1 VYGDSMKTDETNL
14 VKHEIPFVQRS
25 GVSAYAGITST
36 HLKSPAE
43 RERDA
48 LDAWRDRQAEGRAE
62 EDPIEIHQ
70 LDMDSTEP
78 NARAAL
84 QAFTDTLKQL
94 QDALQAAD
102 RRVAWLE
109 DERHHD
115 PDTRLLR
122 HDTLLAEIRH
132 LEMLDRQEGRASEI
146 ALMRVSGFARF
157 RDTVG
162 RAAAETVMT
171 ALGKALRATLEDSE
185 PAGRIGDGEFLVLLT
200 GLAGTAAEER
210 VLALAQAITAEID
223 SNSDAVELRPG
234 EVAIGQAVLGPR
246 EDPMAALARADKD
259 AR

>member
-1 VYGDSMKTDETNL
+1 MKTDETNL
-14 VKHEIPFVQRS
+14 VKHEIPFAQRS
-25 GVSAYAGITST
+25 GVSAYAGVTST

-48 LDAWRDRQAEGRAE
+48 LDAWRDRQAKGGTD
-62 EDPIEIHQ
+62 EDPIELHQ
-70 LDMDSTEP
+70 LDLESADPDT
-78 NARAAL
+78 RAAL
-84 QAFTDTLKQL
+84 QAFTQTLTEL

-102 RRVAWLE
+102 RRLAWLE

-115 PDTRLLR
+115 PETRLLR
-122 HDTLLAEIRH
+122 QDTLLAEIQH

-171 ALGKALRATLEDSE
+171 ALGKALRAALEDSE

>member
-1 VYGDSMKTDETNL
+1 MKTDETNL
-14 VKHEIPFVQRS
+14 VKHETPFAQRS
-25 GVSAYAGITST
+25 GVSAYAGVTST

-48 LDAWRDRQAEGRAE
+48 LDAWRDRQAKGGTD
-62 EDPIEIHQ
+62 EDPIEVHQ
-70 LDMDSTEP
+70 LDLESADPDT
-78 NARAAL
+78 RAAL
-84 QAFTDTLKQL
+84 QAFTQTLTEL

-102 RRVAWLE
+102 RRLAWLE

-115 PDTRLLR
+115 PETRLLR
-122 HDTLLAEIRH
+122 QDTLLAEIQH

-146 ALMRVSGFARF
+146 ALLQVSGFARC
-157 RDTVG
+157 
-162 RAAAETVMT
+162 
-171 ALGKALRATLEDSE
+171 KALRAALEDSE